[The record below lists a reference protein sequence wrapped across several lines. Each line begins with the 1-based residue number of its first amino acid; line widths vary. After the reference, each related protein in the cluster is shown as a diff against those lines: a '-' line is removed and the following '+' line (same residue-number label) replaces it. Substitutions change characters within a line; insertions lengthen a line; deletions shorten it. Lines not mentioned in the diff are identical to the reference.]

1 MGKKKGA
8 ESTIITGIIITTVF
22 GVLWITSNVW
32 FWLLPMVFAGVLPLA
47 EGVRT
52 LLRRRQAE
60 RLLTVKSQ
68 AQAEREVLKAAKAA
82 NGKVTPALIALKT
95 ELDTE
100 KAEQILE
107 HMVKKGYA
115 TIQVRNSGG
124 FEYEFPEFLPEPDN

>member
-8 ESTIITGIIITTVF
+8 ESTIITGFLMTAVF
-22 GVLWITSNVW
+22 GGIWLSAGGW
-32 FWLLPMVFAGVLPLA
+32 FWAIPMVFAGVLPLA
-47 EGVRT
+47 EGLRA

-60 RLLTVKSQ
+60 RLLTVKTQ
-68 AQAEREVLKAAKAA
+68 AQDERQVLTVAKAE

-95 ELDTE
+95 ELNTA

-115 TIQVRNSGG
+115 TIQVHASGHI
-124 FEYEFPEFLPEPDN
+124 EYEFPEFLPES